1 MVVSREVKEGLL
13 YQGADEKI
21 AYTITTTPWGSSP
34 SSVTFK
40 AYNDDSEAD
49 VTSTVYPSGSATANG
64 DVITLPLLQ
73 ALTVGTYYRVEV
85 KFDSGGNTFEVYFRV
100 YCDG

>member
-1 MVVSREVKEGLL
+1 MPISREVKEGLL
-13 YQGADEKI
+13 FQGADEKV

-40 AYNDDSEAD
+40 AYNDVTNSD

-73 ALTVGTYYRVEV
+73 ALTAKSYYRIEI
-85 KFDSGGNTFEVYFRV
+85 KFDSGGNTFELFFRV
-100 YCDG
+100 FCDG